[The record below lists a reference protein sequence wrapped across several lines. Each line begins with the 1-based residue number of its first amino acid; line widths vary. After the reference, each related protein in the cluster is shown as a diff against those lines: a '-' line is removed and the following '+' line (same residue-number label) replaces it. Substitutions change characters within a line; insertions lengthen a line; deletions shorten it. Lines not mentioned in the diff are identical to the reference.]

1 MAWEQLDSA
10 SRKKAKQAYN
20 DAGIKIIVSAFGST
34 EVPTTSNIDATTC
47 AQFMAKWVTDNDV
60 DGIDIDY
67 EDLGAMNNADGKA
80 EEWLITFTNAL
91 RETLP
96 QGQYIITHARKF
108 YIFLHYTL
116 LDLS

>member
-1 MAWEQLDSA
+1 MDCLLEKVGLGSYEVRKHCRRLFHGLVSRSPTA
-10 SRKKAKQAYN
+10 SN
-20 DAGIKIIVSAFGST
+20 V
-34 EVPTTSNIDATTC
+34 DATTV
-47 AQFMAKWVTDNDV
+47 ANTMAEFVISNEL
-60 DGIDIDY
+60 DGIDVDY
-67 EDLGAMNNADGKA
+67 EDFDATNAQDGKA

-116 LDLS
+116 FDLS